1 MLPEADLRWLL
12 LSESL
17 MSGQGSYACGV
28 VAFSADERQQI
39 SSWLD
44 QVDRDPR
51 ALHQH
56 LASAQPATE
65 IPLRIGRYAERLLQF
80 FLLHGPTHRLV
91 ACNLVVRKR
100 TSEDPARARD
110 HTTLGEID
118 FLLENVAGEK
128 LHWEL
133 ALKYFLALDVPAPRV
148 IDYLG
153 PDGTEALG
161 RKIEKLQRQLR
172 QVIPAPYDD
181 RVWQPQGFT
190 RGRLFYRATPR
201 ELPLELNPTH
211 LRGFWLPFEQLAD
224 GPDHQRYV
232 LLTRGQWL
240 ASRRWSSALTGSELA
255 EQLSARWVQQGPAI
269 AARKSAGLS
278 GQMIALV
285 VADPSAGDFTETAR
299 GLVMPPAFAMHRP
312 VATAASAHHKSLAT

>member
-12 LSESL
+12 LSEPL
-17 MSGQGSYACGV
+17 MSGQGSHACGV
-28 VAFSADERQQI
+28 VAFATAERQQI
-39 SSWLD
+39 STWLD
-44 QVDRDPR
+44 QVDSDPS

-100 TSEDPARARD
+100 TSADPTRASD

-118 FLLENVAGEK
+118 FLLENAAGDK

-161 RKIEKLQRQLR
+161 RKIEKIQRQLR

-181 RVWQPQGFT
+181 RVWQPQGYT
-190 RGRLFYRATPR
+190 RGRLFYRRAPSQ
-201 ELPLELNPTH
+201 LPLELNQAH
-211 LRGFWLPFEQLAD
+211 LRGFWLPFEQLA
-224 GPDHQRYV
+224 GWPDNLRYV

-240 ASRRWSSALTGSELA
+240 ASRRWPSALTAAELA
-255 EQLSARWVQQGPAI
+255 EQLSARWVQQGQAI

-278 GQMIALV
+278 GQMVALV
-285 VADPSAGDFTETAR
+285 AADPTVGDFTETAR
-299 GLVMPPAFAMHRP
+299 GFVMPPAFAMHRRL
-312 VATAASAHHKSLAT
+312 AIEASLLHS